1 MFLAVSQQRTVMAT
15 ADVIVVGGG
24 IVGAA
29 CARSLTKRGV
39 AVTLIDYGKHPGV
52 ATQASAGMLAPFA
65 EAVPEDPLL
74 ALTVRARDF
83 YTQLVPELEEET
95 DVQVGLWL
103 DGIYQVAF
111 TEEEASHARA
121 AIAWQRQS
129 GFSPD
134 WLSAEEL
141 SERLPGVG
149 PDAIGAVLAPE
160 DGALD
165 PDALHEALL
174 ASARAGGA
182 RLVRGVEV
190 RRLVTA
196 DGRVTG
202 VETAEQAYDAG
213 AVILAAGCWSGDI
226 VGPPRPVSV
235 HPIRGQMVSL
245 EWPKDEPPAVV
256 YGGGC
261 YVLKRRNEAIAGS
274 TMEHVGFDARVTDEG
289 IARILGAASRIY
301 PALTRARELSRWAGL
316 RPSTPD
322 GRPILGRD
330 PTVENLWYATGH
342 GRNGILLAGLS
353 GELIGQLFTGEPV
366 EHEMAPMDPGRFWTE
381 H

>member
-1 MFLAVSQQRTVMAT
+1 MAT

-29 CARSLTKRGV
+29 CARGLATRGV
-39 AVTLIDYGKHPGV
+39 AVTLIDFGKHPGV
-52 ATQASAGMLAPFA
+52 ATQAAAGMLAPFA

-74 ALTVRARDF
+74 ALNVRARDF
-83 YTQLVPELEEET
+83 YTQLVPQLEEET

-103 DGIYQVAF
+103 DGIYQIAF
-111 TEEEASHARA
+111 TEAEASEARA

-141 SERLPGVG
+141 RERVPGVG
-149 PDAIGAVLAPE
+149 PDAIGAVVAPE

-165 PDALHEALL
+165 PAALHEALL
-174 ASARAGGA
+174 ASAQAHGA
-182 RLVRGVEV
+182 RMIRGVEV
-190 RRLVTA
+190 QRLLTA
-196 DGRVTG
+196 DDRVTG
-202 VETAEQAYDAG
+202 VETAAETYETG
-213 AVILAAGCWSGDI
+213 AVILAAGCWSGAI
-226 VGPPRPVSV
+226 VGTPRPVSV

-245 EWPKDEPPAVV
+245 EWPKDEPPAIM

-261 YVLKRRNEAIAGS
+261 YVLKRGSEAIAGS
-274 TMEHVGFDARVTDEG
+274 TMEHVGFDAGVTDEG
-289 IARILGAASRIY
+289 ITRILSAIARIY

-330 PTVENLWYATGH
+330 PTMENLWYATGH
-342 GRNGILLAGLS
+342 GRNGILLAGLT
-353 GELIGQLFTGEPV
+353 GELIGQLYTGEPV
-366 EHEMAPMDPGRFWTE
+366 EHELAPMDPGRFWTE